1 MSKILETRK
10 LTKVFSGVT
19 ALDNLDFDLEP
30 GEIHALVGENG
41 AGKSTLVKMLAGVYR
56 PTSGTIMIQG
66 EERAFNN
73 PREATDYIGV
83 VYQEN
88 ELVPYFTGYENLFLG
103 IEETANGLLKRENMK
118 KRADALAQE
127 FKFDLDL
134 NSEVRE
140 LGSGKQELI
149 SILKV
154 LYRRPPIIIFD
165 EPTAPLS
172 IKECAILFDLLKDL
186 RSKGFAIIYISH
198 HLSEVLSLADRVSVL
213 RNGKKV
219 VTLKNEGLDE
229 KQLIKYMIS
238 REIEVQYP
246 KVKAEIGET
255 ILEVKDFNHQNY
267 GLKDINF
274 QIRSGEI
281 VGFAGLVGA
290 GRTELAKSVFREYK
304 RNGENIRIK
313 STEAGKRK
321 GLAFIPE
328 NRREEGVFL
337 DMSVK
342 ENLILPHLNALCRWG
357 YLCDHQVTEY
367 IGSIINRFSVK
378 ISSPAQTVRTLSGGN
393 QQKVSIGKWMG
404 ESCDVWIFD
413 EPTQG
418 IDVDAKTEI
427 YTIMG
432 KLAQVGSALWFI
444 SSDLR
449 ELISICDRIY
459 VMYNFAI
466 VGEFTPP
473 FNREDLLT
481 KMMGGK

>member
-1 MSKILETRK
+1 MKKVLETKK
-10 LTKVFSGVT
+10 LTKEFAGVT
-19 ALDNLDFDLEP
+19 ALDEVDFDLEA

-41 AGKSTLVKMLAGVYR
+41 AGKSTLVKILAGVYR
-56 PTSGTIMIQG
+56 PTSGQIIVQG
-66 EERAFNN
+66 EERSYNN
-73 PREATDYIGV
+73 PREASEYIGV
-83 VYQEN
+83 VHQEN
-88 ELVPYFTGYENLFLG
+88 ELVPHFSGYENLFLG
-103 IEETANGLLKRENMK
+103 FEEASYGWLNRASMR
-118 KRADALAQE
+118 KRADALAKD

-134 NSEVRE
+134 DHEVRE
-140 LGSGKQELI
+140 LGSGKQKLI

-154 LYRRPPIIIFD
+154 LYRHPKIIIFD

-172 IKECAILFDLLKDL
+172 IKECEILFDLLKEL
-186 RSKGFAIIYISH
+186 RSKGYAIIYISH

-246 KVKAEIGET
+246 KLKAEIGAPV
-255 ILEVKDFNHQNY
+255 LEVKNYQNQHF
-267 GLKDINF
+267 GLDKINF
-274 QIRSGEI
+274 TIRSGEI

-290 GRTELAKSVFREYK
+290 GRTELAKSVFKDYK
-304 RNGENIRIK
+304 RNNELIRIRA
-313 STEAGKRK
+313 SEAGKQK

-342 ENLILPHLNALCRWG
+342 ENLILPHLNDLCRLG
-357 YLCDHQVTEY
+357 YLSSSKIADY
-367 IGSIINRFSVK
+367 IKAIIDRFSVK
-378 ISSPAQTVRTLSGGN
+378 ISSPLQTVRTLSGGN
-393 QQKVSIGKWMG
+393 QQKVSIGKWIG
-404 ESCDVWIFD
+404 ESCAVWIFD

-418 IDVDAKTEI
+418 IDVDTKTEI

-432 KLAQVGSALWFI
+432 NLAQTGSAIWFI

-459 VMYNFAI
+459 VMYNFMI
-466 VGEFTPP
+466 VGEYVPP
-473 FNREDLLT
+473 YDREEILT
-481 KMMGGK
+481 KMMGGN